1 MKLSL
6 VLQHLLLF
14 ISVLPLTNQ
23 QQTPFQTT
31 LPETTTPDLAATT
44 TMTTTTYPSEYTPL
58 PTSTVPPDSTLLPTT
73 TVPTENTP
81 LPTTTVPPV
90 VATTSAQPWTA
101 PAIFYPFGSA
111 VGDTELNV
119 NYDINQYLVTLSTPF
134 SFFGRTY
141 NSLYVLYN
149 GLLAFT
155 LSPEIMPDANPFIG
169 TDDFI
174 APLWNDYDDYYL
186 GMISFQQYTDLNMLV
201 RASQDVN
208 QHFST
213 TNFQASW
220 VFVVTWNYA
229 SQPNPQ
235 ILFQAVLISGS
246 GGTFFLFN
254 YGDCAVLFDGTEA
267 GYDTIKSTY
276 KFVIPDSITNY
287 QNLKS
292 TTNVGVPGRWAFN
305 AYAAPAIFYP
315 FGSAVGDT
323 EHPGY
328 DSSYPVAL
336 SAPFTFFGHTYNS
349 LNVFYNGLLT
359 FTLSPAL
366 TPDSNPF
373 GGTDDLISGIF
384 NDYDEYYNGFYS
396 YQEYTSGSVLDR
408 ATQDINRNFFP
419 ANFDAS
425 WVFVATWRYNLQP
438 NPTILSQVV
447 LISGGNWTFFLMNFG
462 DCDVVLYEQ
471 VKAGYDTINSV
482 NKFVIPNSDTNYQTL
497 KNTTNVG
504 VPGRWAFV
512 SNKGYENIIGTQF
525 KIKSFLDLTQS
536 DNLEAVLQQIKQEL
550 VNRGLSGKFELMK
563 RKVEKVPL
571 N

>member
-23 QQTPFQTT
+23 QPTPFQTT

-44 TMTTTTYPSEYTPL
+44 TMTTTTYPSENTPL

-229 SQPNPQ
+229 SQPNP
-235 ILFQAVLISGS
+235 
-246 GGTFFLFN
+246 
-254 YGDCAVLFDGTEA
+254 
-267 GYDTIKSTY
+267 TI
-276 KFVIPDSITNY
+276 
-287 QNLKS
+287 
-292 TTNVGVPGRWAFN
+292 
-305 AYAAPAIFYP
+305 
-315 FGSAVGDT
+315 
-323 EHPGY
+323 
-328 DSSYPVAL
+328 
-336 SAPFTFFGHTYNS
+336 
-349 LNVFYNGLLT
+349 
-359 FTLSPAL
+359 
-366 TPDSNPF
+366 
-373 GGTDDLISGIF
+373 
-384 NDYDEYYNGFYS
+384 
-396 YQEYTSGSVLDR
+396 
-408 ATQDINRNFFP
+408 
-419 ANFDAS
+419 
-425 WVFVATWRYNLQP
+425 
-438 NPTILSQVV
+438 
-447 LISGGNWTFFLMNFG
+447 
-462 DCDVVLYEQ
+462 
-471 VKAGYDTINSV
+471 
-482 NKFVIPNSDTNYQTL
+482 
-497 KNTTNVG
+497 
-504 VPGRWAFV
+504 
-512 SNKGYENIIGTQF
+512 
-525 KIKSFLDLTQS
+525 
-536 DNLEAVLQQIKQEL
+536 
-550 VNRGLSGKFELMK
+550 
-563 RKVEKVPL
+563 
-571 N
+571 